1 MGDKMIQSSTLY
13 VGEEIHMLFKLKV
26 LQYSIIST
34 CQRMSVLVN
43 IDITNNNEFFSEGA
57 EMG

>member
-1 MGDKMIQSSTLY
+1 MIQSSTLY

-43 IDITNNNEFFSEGA
+43 IAITNNNEFFSEGA